1 MQAPIQIQLETIFKQ
16 HYHEWCLLSFSYL
29 GNSDEAED
37 AVQDVFVNLLQRE
50 REVPIIN
57 LKAYVNRAVR
67 NVCLKKI
74 EHLKKSVLFEENN
87 LPVPSAETDLILAET
102 SAMLFRGMDSLP
114 EQSKRVFKLCVL
126 DGHKYKNAAQILGI
140 SKNTVKYHLKKS
152 FKTLRFSLQNA
163 VSTFIVFIFTSL

>member
-1 MQAPIQIQLETIFKQ
+1 MKAPISVQLETLFKQ

-50 REVPIIN
+50 REAPILN
-57 LKAYVNRAVR
+57 LKAYMNQAVR

-74 EHLKKSVLFEENN
+74 KHLKKSVLIGEGDVQ
-87 LPVPSAETDLILAET
+87 VPCVETDLILAET
-102 SAMLFRGMDSLP
+102 SAILFRGVDSLP

-126 DGHKYKNAAQILGI
+126 DGLKYKNAAQLLGI

-152 FKTLRFSLQNA
+152 FKTLRFSLQNTVVA
-163 VSTFIVFIFTSL
+163 ILVFIFSTF